1 MSWIK
6 CDSKVK
12 AKCPF
17 KIKCCGDE
25 EGVYLE
31 GSECDKFAQ
40 TVLAEPPTNADRI
53 RSMSDEEL
61 AEALAILTK
70 VDVCLN
76 PNAMGWEDCP
86 FSAFCSDCIEGSELE
101 WLKQPVKEDA

>member
-12 AKCPF
+12 SKCSF
-17 KIKCCGDE
+17 KNKCCGGQ
-25 EGVYLE
+25 EGIYLE

-40 TVLAEPPTNADRI
+40 KVLAAPPTNADRI

-61 AEALAILTK
+61 AEMFSNTWDCTSCL
-70 VDVCLN
+70 VD
-76 PNAMGWEDCP
+76 DCTGQW
-86 FSAFCSDCIEGSELE
+86 CKEKLLE
-101 WLKQPVKEDA
+101 WLKQPAKEDAR